1 MEEFAKGFFIFVAI
15 AMVALLLAYFML
27 RSTLRTKSEGKKAS
41 QSPQKSIPGS
51 LSSSPIAYF

>member
-1 MEEFAKGFFIFVAI
+1 MEKFAKGFFIFVAI

-27 RSTLRTKSEGKKAS
+27 RTKSDGKKAD